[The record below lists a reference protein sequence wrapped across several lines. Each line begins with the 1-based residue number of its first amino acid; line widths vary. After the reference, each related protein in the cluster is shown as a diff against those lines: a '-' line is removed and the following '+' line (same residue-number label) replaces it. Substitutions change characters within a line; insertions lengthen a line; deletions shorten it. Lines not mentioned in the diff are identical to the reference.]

1 MTSEQEPARDNRQA
15 DPERRDV
22 TVRRAPKFVP
32 FVLIWALLG
41 VIAAAIS
48 AYTGPENPDFTRGTI
63 FAFLAVLFA
72 LAGVLIGSLLFL
84 VIDRVSVKRAKP
96 ATAVAEPGQDEPGQ
110 DEPGQDVP
118 AGSVADA
125 GQSDA
130 PGHDGPAAP
139 AARDEVPYESAQPD
153 GSAAAGDEA
162 DGESEGERRT

>member
-41 VIAAAIS
+41 VIAAGIS

-84 VIDRVSVKRAKP
+84 IIDRVSVKRAKP
-96 ATAVAEPGQDEPGQ
+96 ATAVAEPGQD
-110 DEPGQDVP
+110 VS
-118 AGSVADA
+118 AGSVVDA
-125 GQSDA
+125 GPSGA
-130 PGHDGPAAP
+130 PAHDEPAAP
-139 AARDEVPYESAQPD
+139 ANRDEVPGASTQRD
-153 GSAAAGDEA
+153 SSAAAGGEA
-162 DGESEGERRT
+162 DGESDGERRT

>member
-41 VIAAAIS
+41 VIAAAVS

-96 ATAVAEPGQDEPGQ
+96 ATAVAEPGQEASADSA
-110 DEPGQDVP
+110 V
-118 AGSVADA
+118 DA

-130 PGHDGPAAP
+130 PGQDVPAAP
-139 AARDEVPYESAQPD
+139 ANSNEVHDQSTERD
-153 GSAAAGDEA
+153 GSAAAGGQP

>member
-1 MTSEQEPARDNRQA
+1 MTSEQEPARDHRQA
-15 DPERRDV
+15 EPESRDV

-96 ATAVAEPGQDEPGQ
+96 ATAVAEPGQDAS
-110 DEPGQDVP
+110 
-118 AGSVADA
+118 AGPV
-125 GQSDA
+125 SDDGHSAA
-130 PGHDGPAAP
+130 PGLGQPAAP
-139 AARDEVPYESAQPD
+139 ADRHEVPGEPAQRDGGTAAGGEPD
-153 GSAAAGDEA
+153 GEA
-162 DGESEGERRT
+162 EGERRA

>member
-22 TVRRAPKFVP
+22 TVRRAPKFVS
-32 FVLIWALLG
+32 FVLLWALLG

-96 ATAVAEPGQDEPGQ
+96 AQAIAEPGQEVSTGSVRDSAGTGTQLQ
-110 DEPGQDVP
+110 DE
-118 AGSVADA
+118 
-125 GQSDA
+125 
-130 PGHDGPAAP
+130 PAAP
-139 AARDEVPYESAQPD
+139 ANREEVPHQPAERD
-153 GSAAAGDEA
+153 GNTAAAGEQ

>member
-1 MTSEQEPARDNRQA
+1 MTSEQEPARDSRQT

-96 ATAVAEPGQDEPGQ
+96 ATAVAEPGQA
-110 DEPGQDVP
+110 VS
-118 AGSVADA
+118 AGSELDA
-125 GQSDA
+125 GQSGA
-130 PGHDGPAAP
+130 PGHDEPAAP
-139 AARDEVPYESAQPD
+139 ANPDEVPGEPTQRD
-153 GSAAAGDEA
+153 GSAAAGGEP
-162 DGESEGERRT
+162 DGESEGKRRT

>member
-1 MTSEQEPARDNRQA
+1 MTSEQEPARDNRP
-15 DPERRDV
+15 DETEHRDV

-84 VIDRVSVKRAKP
+84 LIDRVSVKRAKP
-96 ATAVAEPGQDEPGQ
+96 ATAVAEPGQEAS
-110 DEPGQDVP
+110 
-118 AGSVADA
+118 AGSALET
-125 GQSDA
+125 GQPDA
-130 PGHDGPAAP
+130 PVLDVPAAP
-139 AARDEVPYESAQPD
+139 AQRNEVP
-153 GSAAAGDEA
+153 
-162 DGESEGERRT
+162 GESTQRDGGATAGGEPDAESKGERRT

>member
-1 MTSEQEPARDNRQA
+1 MTAEQEPARDNRQA

-41 VIAAAIS
+41 VIAAAVS

-72 LAGVLIGSLLFL
+72 LAGVLLGSLLFL
-84 VIDRVSVKRAKP
+84 IIDRVSVKRAKP
-96 ATAVAEPGQDEPGQ
+96 ATAVAEPGQQ
-110 DEPGQDVP
+110 AS
-118 AGSVADA
+118 AGSMVDA

-130 PGHDGPAAP
+130 PGLDAPAAP
-139 AARDEVPYESAQPD
+139 ANRNEVPGESTLRGGD
-153 GSAAAGDEA
+153 AAAGGEPG
-162 DGESEGERRT
+162 GESEGERRT

>member
-1 MTSEQEPARDNRQA
+1 MTSEQEPARDDRQA
-15 DPERRDV
+15 EPEHRDV

-32 FVLIWALLG
+32 FVLIWALVG
-41 VIAAAIS
+41 VIAAAVS

-96 ATAVAEPGQDEPGQ
+96 ATAVAEPGQD
-110 DEPGQDVP
+110 VS
-118 AGSVADA
+118 AGSVVDA

-130 PGHDGPAAP
+130 PGHDQPAAP
-139 AARDEVPYESAQPD
+139 ANRNEVPGESTQRD
-153 GSAAAGDEA
+153 SSAAAGGEP